1 MTKIICLGGITVD
14 RKLTPT
20 HQLQLGTSNPVAA
33 LSTFGGVAH
42 NVAKNL
48 ALLTNNIQLC
58 SVVGDDPEGID
69 IQKHLKS
76 LGIAIKNILTIP
88 QQKTAHYDVLLD
100 HEGELYIALADME
113 IFEHI
118 PFQKF
123 TQPWEE
129 WSHGD
134 IVFLDTNL
142 PEPIIEHAINISR
155 IQNIK
160 LCIDPVSV
168 IKAKKLSSTLEH
180 VFLLKPDRFEA
191 ETLTN
196 SSIHSIP
203 DCIKAGKILLDKGV
217 KNCIISLGKF
227 GYVLV
232 NEKIQQHFPTFFIE
246 SVVDVSG
253 AGDAFLAGVLYELK
267 QGTPIVEACRTGAA
281 MAALTIQSPYT
292 VNEQINLEMLQQIQF
307 TYRLRETNHAA
318 IF

>member
-113 IFEHI
+113 ILSIYLFRNLLNPGKNGLMGILYFWI
-118 PFQKF
+118 PIYQ
-123 TQPWEE
+123 
-129 WSHGD
+129 S
-134 IVFLDTNL
+134 LL
-142 PEPIIEHAINISR
+142 
-155 IQNIK
+155 
-160 LCIDPVSV
+160 
-168 IKAKKLSSTLEH
+168 LSM
-180 VFLLKPDRFEA
+180 P
-191 ETLTN
+191 
-196 SSIHSIP
+196 
-203 DCIKAGKILLDKGV
+203 
-217 KNCIISLGKF
+217 
-227 GYVLV
+227 
-232 NEKIQQHFPTFFIE
+232 
-246 SVVDVSG
+246 
-253 AGDAFLAGVLYELK
+253 
-267 QGTPIVEACRTGAA
+267 
-281 MAALTIQSPYT
+281 
-292 VNEQINLEMLQQIQF
+292 
-307 TYRLRETNHAA
+307 
-318 IF
+318 

>member
-1 MTKIICLGGITVD
+1 MTKIICLGGVTVD
-14 RKLTPT
+14 RKIIPT
-20 HQLQLGTSNPVAA
+20 HQLQLGTSNPVSS

-48 ALLTNNIQLC
+48 ALLTNDIHFC
-58 SVVGDDPEGID
+58 SVVGEDQEGID
-69 IQKHLKS
+69 VQTHLKN

-113 IFEHI
+113 IFDHI
-118 PFQKF
+118 PLQKF
-123 TQPWEE
+123 TRSWEE
-129 WSHGD
+129 WEQGD

-142 PEPIIEHAINISR
+142 PKPIIEHALNR
-155 IQNIK
+155 GRTQNIK

-168 IKAKKLSSTLEH
+168 VKAKKLSSCLEH

-191 ETLTN
+191 EALTN
-196 SSIHSIP
+196 ISIHSIS
-203 DCIKAGKILLDKGV
+203 DCIKAGKILLNKGV
-217 KNCIISLGKF
+217 ENCIISLGKF

-232 NEKIQQHFPTFFIE
+232 NEKIQKHFPTFFIE

-267 QGTPIVEACRTGAA
+267 QGTPVAQACQTGAA
-281 MAALTIQSPYT
+281 MAVLTIQSPLT
-292 VNEQINLEMLQQIQF
+292 VNEQINLEMLREIQF
-307 TYRLRETNHAA
+307 TYRLRETDHAA